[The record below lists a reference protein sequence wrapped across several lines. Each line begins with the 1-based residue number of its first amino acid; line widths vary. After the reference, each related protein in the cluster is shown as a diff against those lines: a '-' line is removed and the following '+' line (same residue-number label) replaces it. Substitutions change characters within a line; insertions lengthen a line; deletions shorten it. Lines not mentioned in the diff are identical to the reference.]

1 MATNKKKIFITESMS
16 QQGRALLHAR
26 DDIDLVEFP
35 NMISQADFNAKLKEH
50 APVHGVA
57 LGGTRFGEPELE
69 SSKDMLVVTRIGVGF
84 DAVDVPALSR
94 RKVPLMVAGTANSP
108 SVAECALFMML
119 TLAKRAT
126 EMHSLVRDNRWPDRL
141 GMLPFDLFGKTILII
156 GFGRIGSRTAKRCLA
171 MEMNVLVFDP
181 YKPAAD
187 IKAAGCEPVAD
198 LDAALPRADFV
209 SIHCPKKPETIGM
222 FNADRLKR
230 MKPKAFL
237 INTARGGIVDEAA
250 LHARALIG
258 QACRRGAR
266 CFRAGAAAGRPR
278 VVCAAER
285 HHGAACRRRHGGSR
299 RPDERADR
307 PQHSERAGWR
317 SAAAE
322 RDQSGRARLIVQ
334 RKRPRTRPVH
344 HRPAGK

>member
-16 QQGRALLHAR
+16 QQGRALLDAR

-35 NMISQADFNAKLKEH
+35 NMISQADFNARLKEH

-126 EMHSLVRDNRWPDRL
+126 EMHSLVRDNRWPERL
-141 GMLPFDLFGKTILII
+141 GMLPFDLYGKTILII

-187 IKAAGCEPVAD
+187 IKATGCEPVTD

-209 SIHCPKKPETIGM
+209 SIHCPKNPETIGM

-230 MKPKAFL
+230 MKPTAFL

-250 LHARALIG
+250 LHAALSS
-258 QACRRGAR
+258 RKL
-266 CFRAGAAAGRPR
+266 AGAGLDVFEQEP
-278 VVCAAER
+278 
-285 HHGAACRRRHGGSR
+285 
-299 RPDERADR
+299 P
-307 PQHSERAGWR
+307 
-317 SAAAE
+317 
-322 RDQSGRARLIVQ
+322 
-334 RKRPRTRPVH
+334 
-344 HRPAGK
+344 PAGHALFALPNVIMAPHVAGVTVEAVDRMSEQTARNILSVLDGDPLRQNVINQDVLG